1 MPTSPLPTPHAGF
14 RLAWRIAGAML
25 CRLVLNTARRFVYP
39 FAPVISRGL
48 DVPLTAVTAMVAAC
62 QAAPLVGLVSGPFA
76 DRWGY
81 RRMMIGGLGLV
92 ALGMGAA
99 AIWPTYAVLTLAV
112 VLASFGKT
120 IYDPAIQA
128 YVGSRVPFER
138 RGLVIGLLEFPWAG
152 ATLIG
157 IPLIGLLM
165 DLGGWRMAP
174 LSLAVA
180 ALVCMLLMARL
191 FDPDGP
197 PPAATSRLLGT
208 AWSALAARPEA
219 LGMLAFVFFFSVS
232 SDALFII
239 YGVWLEGRFGLGL
252 AALGLS
258 TAVIGGAELLGEG
271 LTVFAADRFGVK
283 RVALLGTTLTMV
295 AYGLLPVVGR
305 SLPGALAGL
314 FAIYA
319 AFEFTIVTCLSLATE
334 LVPGHRATM
343 MSGFFVAAGLGRVC
357 GALLGVPIWRAG
369 GIGAVGLTAAAATL
383 LALLSLYRGLARWVR

>member
-1 MPTSPLPTPHAGF
+1 MPTAPLPASHAGF

-81 RRMMIGGLGLV
+81 RRMMMGGLALV

-128 YVGSRVPFER
+128 YVGARVPYER

-152 ATLIG
+152 STLIG

-165 DLGGWRMAP
+165 DLGGWRIAP
-174 LSLAVA
+174 LSLAAA
-180 ALVCMLLMARL
+180 ALGCLLLMARL
-191 FDPDGP
+191 FAPDGP
-197 PPAATSRLLGT
+197 PPAAAGRLLGT

-219 LGMLAFVFFFSVS
+219 LGALGFAFFASVAN
-232 SDALFII
+232 DTLFIV
-239 YGVWLEGRFGLGL
+239 YGAWMESRFGLGL
-252 AALGLS
+252 TALGLS
-258 TAVIGGAELLGEG
+258 TAVIGSAELLGEG
-271 LTVFAADRFGVK
+271 LTVLAADRLGIK
-283 RVALLGTTLTMV
+283 RAALLGAALTMA
-295 AYGLLPVVGR
+295 AYALLPVVGQ
-305 SLPGALAGL
+305 SLAGALAGL
-314 FAIYA
+314 FAVFA
-319 AFEFTIVTCLSLATE
+319 TFEFTIVNCLSLSTE
-334 LVPGHRATM
+334 LVPRHRATM

-357 GALLGVPIWRAG
+357 GALVGIPIWQAG
-369 GIGAVGLTAAAATL
+369 GIGAVGLVSAGATL
-383 LALLSLYRGLARWVR
+383 LALLSLNKGLARWVR

>member
-1 MPTSPLPTPHAGF
+1 MAPGPPAAPHAGF
-14 RLAWRIAGAML
+14 RLAWRIAAAML

-81 RRMMIGGLGLV
+81 RRMMIGGLALV

-120 IYDPAIQA
+120 LYDPAIQA
-128 YVGSRVPFER
+128 YVGMRVPFER

-152 ATLIG
+152 STLLA

-165 DLGGWRMAP
+165 DAGGWRMAP

-180 ALVCMLLMARL
+180 ALICLLIMSRL
-191 FDPDGP
+191 FAPDGP
-197 PPAATSRLLGT
+197 PPAPAGRLLGT

-219 LGMLAFVFFFSVS
+219 LGTLGFVFFFSVS
-232 SDALFII
+232 NDALFII
-239 YGVWLEGRFGLGL
+239 YGAWLESRFGLGL
-252 AALGLS
+252 TALGLS
-258 TAVIGGAELLGEG
+258 TAVIGAAELLGEG
-271 LTVFAADRFGVK
+271 STVLAADRIGIK
-283 RVALLGTTLTMV
+283 RAALLGAVLTMS
-295 AYGLLPVVGR
+295 AYLLLPMVGN
-305 SLPGALAGL
+305 SLTGALIGL
-314 FAIYA
+314 FAIFA
-319 AFEFTIVTCLSLATE
+319 AFEFTIVNCLSLATE
-334 LVPGHRATM
+334 LLPGHRATM

-357 GALLGVPIWRAG
+357 GALLGVPIWQAG
-369 GIGAVGLTAAAATL
+369 GIETVGFAAAGATL
-383 LALLSLYRGLARWVR
+383 LALLCLNRGLARWVR